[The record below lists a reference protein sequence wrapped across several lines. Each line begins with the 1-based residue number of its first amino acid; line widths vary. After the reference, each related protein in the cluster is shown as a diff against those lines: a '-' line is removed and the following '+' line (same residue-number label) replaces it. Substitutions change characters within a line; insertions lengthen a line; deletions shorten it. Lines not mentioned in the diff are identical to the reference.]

1 MKKTI
6 FVISLLILL
15 SLLTPSLS
23 SSTPACNKNDE
34 KALFQIKKSLGN
46 PYHLTSWKKN
56 EDCCKWYSL
65 KCNKATGR
73 VIELTIF
80 SGDISGQIPPE
91 VGNLPY
97 LQYLEFR
104 KLTNLTGQIPSSI
117 SKLTHLT
124 MLSLSWTDLTG
135 PVPSFLSQLKNLNYL
150 DLSFNKLTGSIPPE
164 LATLPK
170 LVEMDLSRNKLTGV
184 IPESFG
190 KLSETFVALHLSH
203 NQLTGHV
210 PKSLN
215 FSTIDLAKNQL
226 TGDLSL
232 LFGKNKSQTIQI
244 ADFSRNNFQF
254 NLSDVKLPASL
265 TSLGLNHNSIFGGLP
280 AELTGLSLQY
290 LNVSYNRLCGA
301 IPQGGN
307 LQDFD
312 NTSYFHNRCLCGSPL
327 ALNIYMCGSGGV
339 Y

>member
-6 FVISLLILL
+6 FITSIFILL

-23 SSTPACNKNDE
+23 STPTCNKNDE

-56 EDCCKWYSL
+56 EDCCTWYCV
-65 KCNKATGR
+65 KCDRTTGR
-73 VIELTIF
+73 INELTIF
-80 SGDISGQIPPE
+80 SGNITGQIPPE

-97 LQYLEFR
+97 LKYLEFR

-124 MLSLSWTDLTG
+124 MLTLSWTDLSG
-135 PVPSFLSQLKNLNYL
+135 PVPSFISQLKTLNYL

-170 LVEMDLSRNKLTGV
+170 LIEMDLSRNKLTGV

-190 KLSETFVALHLSH
+190 KLSKTFVALHLSH

-215 FSTIDLAKNQL
+215 ISTIDLARNQL

-232 LFGKNKSQTIQI
+232 IFGKNKAIER
-244 ADFSRNNFQF
+244 ADFSRNGFQF
-254 NLSDVKLPASL
+254 DISKVVFPKSL
-265 TSLGLNHNSIFGGLP
+265 TWLDLNHNKIYGSLP
-280 AELTGLSLQY
+280 ATLTGLHLQNF
-290 LNVSYNRLCGA
+290 NVSYNKLCGK
-301 IPQGGN
+301 IPRGGE
-307 LQDFD
+307 LQKMEL
-312 NTSYFHNRCLCGSPL
+312 TSYFHNQCLCGSPMP
-327 ALNIYMCGSGGV
+327 ACSKRSGLF
-339 Y
+339 